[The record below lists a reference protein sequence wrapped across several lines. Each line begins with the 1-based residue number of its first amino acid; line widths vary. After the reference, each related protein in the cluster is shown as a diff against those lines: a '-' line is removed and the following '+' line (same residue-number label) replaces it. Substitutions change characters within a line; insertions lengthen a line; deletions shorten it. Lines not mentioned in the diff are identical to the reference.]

1 MGQQRQFAPGH
12 DGACTTV
19 KDFEHELGA
28 DTAGIVGVMR
38 LGAVADDGCAQLDHF
53 FRHIGMVV
61 QAEHD
66 GYGRPQHCAA
76 GLQLLAL
83 NIIHSHGGA
92 GTVELQR
99 KRVNAACGLQPEP
112 NLLFKKR
119 IGSSINAPARHGPAT
134 NNGHHFYRFAA
145 GLYGINKTTDLPYA
159 TVGAGDRWAFNNT
172 KRFVVA
178 QRGCHR
184 VEVVGFLS
192 NMD

>member
-1 MGQQRQFAPGH
+1 MGQQRQFAPSHNGT
-12 DGACTTV
+12 CTTV
-19 KDFEHELGA
+19 QNFEHELGA
-28 DTAGIVGVMR
+28 DTTGIVRVMR
-38 LGAVADDGCAQLDHF
+38 LGSVADDGRAQRDHF
-53 FRHIGMVV
+53 FCHIGMVV

-76 GLQLLAL
+76 GLQLLTL
-83 NIIHSHGGA
+83 NIIYSHCGA

-112 NLLFKKR
+112 NLLFKKC
-119 IGSSINAPARHGPAT
+119 IGRSIDAPARHRPAT
-134 NNGHHFYRFAA
+134 NNRHHLYRFAA
-145 GLYGINKTTDLPYA
+145 GMDGIKKTTDFPYPA
-159 TVGAGDRWAFNNT
+159 VGAGDRWAFNNT

-192 NMD
+192 DMD